1 MTIDWDANAAEKAG
15 YEHFMLKEIYEQPK
29 TINDTISPRIK
40 DNDIVI
46 EELNMSDEEIKEI
59 TKIHIVACGSA
70 YHTGVTAKYVIEG
83 LARIPVEVDV
93 ASEFRYRDPI
103 LQKGNMVIVI
113 SQSGETAD
121 TLAALRGVRKGA
133 SRYWALSMWWEA
145 PLPERQTVLCYLGR
159 SRDRSGYHQGL
170 QCTANCTLHVGYEIR
185 QGTWYY

>member
-1 MTIDWDANAAEKAG
+1 
-15 YEHFMLKEIYEQPK
+15 MLKEIYEQPK

-103 LQKGNMVIVI
+103 LQKGNMAVSYTHLYCNHHEQMACKYVIQE
-113 SQSGETAD
+113 SSGRAI
-121 TLAALRGVRKGA
+121 LRMGF
-133 SRYWALSMWWEA
+133 
-145 PLPERQTVLCYLGR
+145 
-159 SRDRSGYHQGL
+159 
-170 QCTANCTLHVGYEIR
+170 
-185 QGTWYY
+185 